1 MKISRLV
8 SLVRLSIQ
16 HLLPTRPAVI
26 YGSFWELDMS
36 IEVQGRSGMG
46 RFLYGGSYHEPIH
59 VTSVITCIL
68 FNPFCSIEND
78 TTFGNHNN

>member
-1 MKISRLV
+1 
-8 SLVRLSIQ
+8 
-16 HLLPTRPAVI
+16 
-26 YGSFWELDMS
+26 MS